1 MTQTVITTVKEP
13 ESAMEHVKA
22 LAFDRSTS
30 SNGETEALMYI
41 KNHLASVNI
50 ESDVQYFSYD
60 SPFNLLIRIAYII
73 LLLYVVIYR
82 LFLVLVIYIA
92 IKYMSERTRKYSL
105 VKKDDSKNLLAKI
118 YANNKVKKRPVIII
132 SAHYDSFSAS
142 VPYRIQN
149 VLFFMFRVIIIPYF
163 ATVLTFSIIMISKP
177 ILTATDEIILSNLVI
192 VSSIINFTIIILVF
206 LLIFNTKKSQ
216 GSIDNA
222 SGVAVLIELTK
233 RLKENALNNYDVIA
247 LFTGAEE
254 WGLIGSKRYYLRN
267 EKDLK
272 KKYNLDKSF
281 NITIDMVGTYIG
293 LIEKKSLFRK
303 KPMNRTINPTIQA
316 IAQKLDIPITIHRR
330 IRNPK
335 TDHRNFLKFAKRT
348 KSDFQVAC
356 FHSDKDSKY
365 IHSARDSPDKC
376 SSEILNNA
384 TSLIFNAIQEIDRKN
399 Q

>member
-192 VSSIINFTIIILVF
+192 VSSIINFSIIILVF

>member
-1 MTQTVITTVKEP
+1 MTQTVITAVKEP

-41 KNHLASVNI
+41 KNHLTSVNI

-149 VLFFMFRVIIIPYF
+149 VLFFVFRVIIVPYF
-163 ATVLTFSIIMISKP
+163 ASVLTFSIIMISKP
-177 ILTATDEIILSNLVI
+177 TLTTTDEMILSNLVI
-192 VSSIINFTIIILVF
+192 VSSIINFSIIILVF

-330 IRNPK
+330 MHNPK

-384 TSLIFNAIQEIDRKN
+384 TSLIFNTIQEIDRKY
-399 Q
+399 

>member
-1 MTQTVITTVKEP
+1 MTQTVITAVKEP

-41 KNHLASVNI
+41 KNHLTSVNI

-118 YANNKVKKRPVIII
+118 YANNKVKKRPVIIV

-149 VLFFMFRVIIIPYF
+149 VLFFVFRVIIVPYF
-163 ATVLTFSIIMISKP
+163 ASVLTFSIIMISKP
-177 ILTATDEIILSNLVI
+177 TLTTTDEMILSNLVI

-222 SGVAVLIELTK
+222 SGVAVVIELTK

-272 KKYNLDKSF
+272 RKYNLDKSF
-281 NITIDMVGTYIG
+281 NINIDMVGTYIG
-293 LIEKKSLFRK
+293 LIEKKSLFRS

-316 IAQKLDIPITIHRR
+316 TAQKLDIPITIHRR
-330 IRNPK
+330 MHNPK

-384 TSLIFNAIQEIDRKN
+384 TSLIFNTIQEIDRKY
-399 Q
+399 